1 MVSLEIFVQTVVF
14 NNVYWI
20 RRGEVTAGQ
29 RSLRKVKLILADAPV
44 FVVQLVFFTNFDSK
58 QVLNVVRF
66 INTLQYSVAFVKH
79 PLIVG
84 IQLYVVTLFF
94 LNTGQQMFNHP
105 PFLTPSKLQLFS

>member
-44 FVVQLVFFTNFDSK
+44 FVVQLVFFYKF
-58 QVLNVVRF
+58 
-66 INTLQYSVAFVKH
+66 
-79 PLIVG
+79 
-84 IQLYVVTLFF
+84 
-94 LNTGQQMFNHP
+94 
-105 PFLTPSKLQLFS
+105 